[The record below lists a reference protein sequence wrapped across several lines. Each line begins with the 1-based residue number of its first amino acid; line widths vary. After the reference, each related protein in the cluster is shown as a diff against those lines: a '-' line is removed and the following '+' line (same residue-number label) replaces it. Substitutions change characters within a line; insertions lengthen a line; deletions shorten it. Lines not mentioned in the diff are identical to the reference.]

1 MFVTA
6 LLMKIWARRKVARS
20 NTTKKIDLGIFSKK
34 HLLRDEAL
42 KCTENK
48 KQQIKSSKEF
58 DLLRYNKP

>member
-20 NTTKKIDLGIFSKK
+20 NTTKKIDTGIFSKK

-42 KCTENK
+42 KK
-48 KQQIKSSKEF
+48 LKG
-58 DLLRYNKP
+58 D